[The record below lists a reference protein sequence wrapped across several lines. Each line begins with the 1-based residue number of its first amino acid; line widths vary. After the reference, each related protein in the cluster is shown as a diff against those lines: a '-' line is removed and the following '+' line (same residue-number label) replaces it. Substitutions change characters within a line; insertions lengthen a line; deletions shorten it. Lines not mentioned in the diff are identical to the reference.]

1 MRRLLVVTE
10 AGLFERWR
18 GAAQIGVVSACCA
31 TIGWV
36 TLIVVARIDDPTVYA
51 SFAVL
56 WAMYFFSAG
65 ALSGLQQEVTRSAV
79 TGDRRDRPHGASVL
93 LLGFYIGLGFAAV
106 VAASYPLW
114 APVVDA
120 SWLIVLPIAGGAISL
135 ALFITALGVLAAQ
148 GRWGVMAGVL
158 VGDALLRLGAVGAV
172 GALTD
177 SALWYAVAI
186 VLGGLAWFPCSGCRA
201 RRPRE
206 RCFASA
212 GSVED
217 YSSDQAR
224 QWRPPRA
231 HHCSLPVSR
240 GWLR

>member
-1 MRRLLVVTE
+1 M
-10 AGLFERWR
+10 
-18 GAAQIGVVSACCA
+18 VSACCA

-36 TLIVVARIDDPTVYA
+36 TLIVVARIDDPKSYA

-56 WAMYFFSAG
+56 WAMYYFSAG
-65 ALSGLQQEVTRSAV
+65 ALSGLQQEVTRSGV
-79 TGDRRDRPHGASVL
+79 TGDRQDRAHGASVL

-120 SWLIVLPIAGGAISL
+120 SWLILLPMAGGAISL
-135 ALFITALGVLAAQ
+135 ALFITALGVLSAQ

-177 SALWYAVAI
+177 SAVWYAVAI
-186 VLGGLAWFPCSGCRA
+186 VLGSLTWIPLLWLPGEASTRTML
-201 RRPRE
+201 RE
-206 RCFASA
+206 RWEWR
-212 GSVED
+212 GLL
-217 YSSDQAR
+217 SDQAR
-224 QWRPPRA
+224 QWPPPRA
-231 HHCSLPVSR
+231 HHCSLPASH
-240 GWLR
+240 G